1 MAASKFVRWSFSK
14 GLILKM
20 QNAWLSTHLRAARP
34 RVLAALNRVFG
45 DIDLAE
51 DAFQEASLK
60 ALKSWQQ
67 DALPRDPAAWLV
79 VAGRNAGIDLI
90 RKKSRESLT
99 APEDLEPVSD
109 GSFPEEVLTRSL
121 DQAVYRD
128 DILRLLFTCCHP
140 VLRKDQQIALS
151 LKIVAGLSVDEIAR
165 AFLVQPKT
173 MEQRITRAK
182 KRLQAAKL
190 PYEDPDAKAR
200 ADRFSAVA
208 NAIYLVFN
216 EGYSASQGPQLI
228 RETLCEEAIRLARLL
243 VRLFPEEPE
252 LRGLLALCLIQ
263 HSRRNA
269 RLAPG
274 GEAVT
279 LDEQDRSTWDRK
291 EIAEGNILL
300 EAALRRAAP
309 GPFQIEAAIAA
320 THARALSFAETDWP
334 ELDRLYRALQH
345 VRPSPVVTLN
355 RAVVVAKLKGPE
367 EALNLLKQLE
377 GPLERYASY
386 HSVKAAF
393 LTELGRTSQARQAY
407 DDALLHA
414 GTEVERL
421 HLEKKID
428 ELNNSLEY

>member
-1 MAASKFVRWSFSK
+1 MQS
-14 GLILKM
+14 GL
-20 QNAWLSTHLRAARP
+20 LSTHLRAARP
-34 RVLAALNRVFG
+34 RVLAALNRAFG

-51 DAFQEASLK
+51 DAFQEASLR
-60 ALKSWQQ
+60 ALKSWQR
-67 DALPRDPAAWLV
+67 DFLPKDPAAWLI

-90 RKKSRESLT
+90 RRKSRETLT
-99 APEDLEPVSD
+99 APENLEPAFD
-109 GSFPEEVLTRSL
+109 GTHPEEGLTQSL
-121 DQAVYRD
+121 DQSVYRD
-128 DILRLLFTCCHP
+128 DILRLMFTCCHP

-252 LRGLLALCLIQ
+252 LRGLLALCLIH
-263 HSRRNA
+263 HSRRHA
-269 RLAPG
+269 RLSPN

-279 LDEQDRSTWDRK
+279 LEDQDRGTWDRK

-300 EAALRRAAP
+300 EAALRRATP

-320 THARALSFAETDWP
+320 TQARALRFEETDWA

-345 VRPSPVVTLN
+345 VRPSPVVALN

-367 EALNLLKQLE
+367 EALSLLVELE

-393 LTELGRTSQARQAY
+393 LAELGRTSQAQQAY
-407 DDALLHA
+407 EVALMHA
-414 GTEVERL
+414 GTEVDRL

-428 ELNNSLEY
+428 ELNNSIEY

>member
-1 MAASKFVRWSFSK
+1 
-14 GLILKM
+14 M

-60 ALKSWQQ
+60 AVKSWQQ
-67 DALPRDPAAWLV
+67 DTLPRDPAAWLV

-90 RKKSRESLT
+90 RKKHRESLT

-109 GSFPEEVLTRSL
+109 TSFREDELTQSL
-121 DQAVYRD
+121 DQAIYRD

-140 VLRKDQQIALS
+140 VLRRDQQIALS
-151 LKIVAGLSVDEIAR
+151 LKVVAGLSVDEIAR

-190 PYEDPDAKAR
+190 SYEEPDAKAR
-200 ADRFSAVA
+200 SDRFSAVA

-228 RETLCEEAIRLARLL
+228 RKTLCDEAIRLARLL

-269 RLAPG
+269 RLTPC
-274 GEAVT
+274 GEAVV
-279 LDEQDRSTWDRK
+279 LEDQDRSRWNRT

-300 EAALRRAAP
+300 EAALRKATP

-320 THARALSFAETDWP
+320 THARAASYQETDWQ
-334 ELDRLYRALQH
+334 ELDRLYVALEH
-345 VRPSPVVTLN
+345 IRPTPVVALN
-355 RAVVVAKLKGPE
+355 RTVVLAQLHGPE
-367 EALNLLKQLE
+367 LALKRLQGLE
-377 GPLERYASY
+377 GPLERYASF
-386 HSVKAAF
+386 HALKAA
-393 LTELGRTSQARQAY
+393 LLNETGEKRG
-407 DDALLHA
+407 ALETYQRAIEFA
-414 GTEVERL
+414 GTDVERS
-421 HLEKKID
+421 HLQKRLN
-428 ELNNSLEY
+428 ELSASRPD